1 MKAGQA
7 APVAV
12 ERSTRRKTL
21 LGSRGVKLILLIED
35 DTKLARQL
43 GETLTAEGLATHGV
57 TNSAALDS
65 ALADQALQPDLV
77 VMDRLLGPE
86 DTKERM
92 GSIRRRWPAAPL
104 LVISAINTPTER
116 AALINEGADD
126 YLGKPFLTEELLA
139 RARSLLRRRPEA
151 KPESRR
157 IGRATLDLTSRRLS
171 VGPEFADL
179 SQKEF
184 LILNAL
190 SEGRRVISR
199 PELLELGWGN
209 VNHSERNLVE
219 ATITNLRRRLLGLEC
234 GFEIKNQRNT
244 GYWIED

>member
-1 MKAGQA
+1 MKQ
-7 APVAV
+7 
-12 ERSTRRKTL
+12 
-21 LGSRGVKLILLIED
+21 ILLIED
-35 DTKLARQL
+35 DAKLSRLLA
-43 GETLTAEGLATHGV
+43 EAFTAEGWHAQTVGDP
-57 TNSAALDS
+57 AALEA
-65 ALADQALQPDLV
+65 ALVNASVEPDLV
-77 VMDRLLGPE
+77 LMDRLVGPL
-86 DTKERM
+86 DTKEKIGALR
-92 GSIRRRWPAAPL
+92 GRWPHAPL

-116 AALINEGADD
+116 ASLINDGADD
-126 YLGKPFLTEELLA
+126 YLGKPFLTEELVA
-139 RARSLLRRRPEA
+139 RMRSLLRRRPETKA
-151 KPESRR
+151 DSRR

-190 SEGRRVISR
+190 SESRRVISR

-219 ATITNLRRRLLGLEC
+219 ATITNLRRRLSGLNC